1 MELNCLEKFI
11 AFRKVHF
18 YILSKMLKFT
28 YNITIW
34 WWPSVL
40 HTAG

>member
-18 YILSKMLKFT
+18 YIINMMKMFAN
-28 YNITIW
+28 NINIW
-34 WWPSVL
+34 WWSSVL
-40 HTAG
+40 HTVG